1 MALPA
6 ELETLDTA
14 SLAAKLDEIQRNN
27 EYLKKENATLESY
40 LHRHVTPEE
49 AEEWADEDAR
59 RGRKGKG
66 KKHRAATLTI
76 DQKLDIVTAEQDAL
90 KKEITAAET
99 QSTRMIDALK
109 AMLEQT
115 DLRIAALK
123 REAYE
128 FKRDVVIGGQHPR
141 NGRTMAEKV
150 VKYFE
155 DQIRAKDALADKL
168 RLKNQTL
175 RGVQAKLESSLRQKE
190 EAGDVLHYIDFHQL
204 QIENKQHLA
213 RIEERNNELLRLKLS
228 TGQTVQSLNGMKSKL
243 SDAARAIVRLR
254 AEMRART
261 TLLGKLQAENASL
274 SEAVA
279 RAQERAEAMVRA
291 ARAATDLP
299 TVLDYIELT
308 ALQTGLHSELTAAAR
323 KLEIAELT
331 AHQATLKAQQAGL
344 PVPSLAATVAPL
356 PQAVLTMTMNAG
368 KPGSAPAITPAG
380 ARGGPGLKRAGSSS
394 GLSGAHTASSASSAA
409 SSAASDD
416 GGTRRSGRL
425 LDADIF
431 GAGGATGGSS
441 ISPAAAML
449 GLATPGGHS
458 AGGAAGRRGPGSS
471 ASSVSSLPSGPS
483 RTPAP
488 AGARSAAGGRTGVT
502 GTGAAFSPLAGGATA
517 GAVGLSM
524 TRTGGLPAAPVGAAS
539 TAALLA
545 VARSTHGGAGTM
557 AAATAA
563 LHASVGA
570 AAAGAGPGLGRAIGG
585 HGTARSPGA
594 GKQAFVPGQSAP
606 LPTSIAGFGG
616 AGAGHL
622 RLGRATTGKPP
633 QPVSAAA
640 SAVPSRAASAK
651 PGAR

>member
-1 MALPA
+1 MNVGLPD
-6 ELETLDTA
+6 ELA
-14 SLAAKLDEIQRNN
+14 SRLLCFPLTDPTRHPCVPLA
-27 EYLKKENATLESY
+27 
-40 LHRHVTPEE
+40 HV
-49 AEEWADEDAR
+49 
-59 RGRKGKG
+59 
-66 KKHRAATLTI
+66 
-76 DQKLDIVTAEQDAL
+76 Q
-90 KKEITAAET
+90 
-99 QSTRMIDALK
+99 

-115 DLRIAALK
+115 DLRITALK
-123 REAYE
+123 HEAYE

-175 RGVQAKLESSLRQKE
+175 RAVQAKLETSLRQKE

-261 TLLGKLQAENASL
+261 ALLGKLQAENASL

-291 ARAATDLP
+291 ARASADLP

-308 ALQTGLHSELTAAAR
+308 ALQTGLHKELTAAAR

-344 PVPSLAATVAPL
+344 PIPSLAATVAPL

-380 ARGGPGLKRAGSSS
+380 ARGGMRRSASSS
-394 GLSGAHTASSASSAA
+394 GGGLSGRHTSSAA
-409 SSAASDD
+409 SSGDD

-431 GAGGATGGSS
+431 GAGGATSTS
-441 ISPAAAML
+441 VSPAAAML
-449 GLATPGGHS
+449 ALATPGPAGRTGAG
-458 AGGAAGRRGPGSS
+458 AGGHGPGSS
-471 ASSVSSLPSGPS
+471 ASSISSLPSGPS
-483 RTPAP
+483 RTPAHGHG
-488 AGARSAAGGRTGVT
+488 ATGVAAGGARSAAGRAGVT
-502 GTGAAFSPLAGGATA
+502 AAPFSPLVGGATA
-517 GAVGLSM
+517 GAVGLAA
-524 TRTGGLPAAPVGAAS
+524 TAPAPVGAAS

-545 VARSTHGGAGTM
+545 VARSTHGGAGTL
-557 AAATAA
+557 AATAA
-563 LHASVGA
+563 LHGSIGA
-570 AAAGAGPGLGRAIGG
+570 VAAGAGPGLGRPIGG
-585 HGTARSPGA
+585 RDTARSPGA
-594 GKQAFVPGQSAP
+594 AKQTFVPKHSAP

-622 RLGRATTGKPP
+622 RLGRATTGRPP
-633 QPVSAAA
+633 QPVSAAS